1 MKILLKLFLHVV
13 LLTAMLTPNIMLSQ
27 QYLLSGQEV
36 ITRQLK
42 GTGTDWRISPDLN
55 PDRLEIYFN
64 NNEETQEVRFI
75 TDVDSITFQLHNRD
89 TIRFVVILNQ
99 TDTAFTEIV
108 GVHDLPNKMTDEQ
121 KIYTLSL
128 FWSEAKYNFA
138 NYDLLGFSW
147 DSLYQAT
154 IPKALDTKNDYEFSR
169 LLSWFAAK
177 LNDGHSQFLNP
188 GKFGI
193 YCDYAPLSLV
203 SVGEKIYIKSY
214 RETLKNQLEL
224 GAEIVKIEG
233 KPTKQYME
241 EEVLPHIS
249 ASTEANK
256 WMIGTSSFPYGLKS
270 QPLTLTFRN
279 SMGEDKTVQIE
290 RNGESTRYDI
300 GGREKYQMMGAT
312 PKYTDN
318 LNLTFTDDSIALLSV
333 TRFYP
338 EEETIEQIEHLMPQ
352 LLKAN
357 GLVVDIRH
365 NGGGSTRVAYSL
377 IQRMIKQNYFLGLA
391 GETRKSDAVYKAMG
405 FGYDEY
411 KPYYENNVYRQ
422 EDADTIRISDTIERI
437 TCPVVILIGEYT
449 FSAAEDFLI
458 MLYEIQDRPQL
469 IGVPTGGSTG
479 APLMVEDLSGDII
492 ARICTRR
499 CKFPYSGKPFV
510 KFGVQPDITLY
521 PTITQI
527 LNNQD
532 VVMDKGIE
540 VVRAKMGTS
549 N

>member
-1 MKILLKLFLHVV
+1 
-13 LLTAMLTPNIMLSQ
+13 MLTPNIVLSQ
-27 QYLLSGQEV
+27 HYLLSGQE
-36 ITRQLK
+36 IIIRQLN

-64 NNEETQEVRFI
+64 NNQETQEIRFI

-108 GVHDLPNKMTDEQ
+108 GVHDLPNKMTDDQ

-154 IPKALDTKNDYEFSR
+154 IPKALNTKNDYEFSR
-169 LLSWFAAK
+169 LLSSFAAR
-177 LNDGHSQFLNP
+177 LNDGHSQFLNT
-188 GKFGI
+188 GKFSI

-203 SVGEKIYIKSY
+203 SVEENIYIKSY

-224 GAEIVKIEG
+224 GAKIVKIEG
-233 KPTKQYME
+233 KHTKQYME
-241 EEVLPHIS
+241 EEVLPYIS

-290 RNGESTRYDI
+290 RNGESTRYDNE
-300 GGREKYQMMGAT
+300 GREKYQFMGAK

-318 LNLTFTDDSIALLSV
+318 LDLTFTDDSIALLTV

-338 EEETIEQIEHLMPQ
+338 EEETIEQIEQIMPQ

-357 GLVVDIRH
+357 GLVVDIRY

-377 IQRMIKQNYFLGLA
+377 IQRIIKQNYFLGLA

-411 KPYYENNVYRQ
+411 KPYYENNVFRQ
-422 EDADTIRISDTIERI
+422 EEADTIRIEDTIKRI
-437 TCPVVILIGEYT
+437 QCPVVILIGEYT

-499 CKFPYSGKPFV
+499 CKFPYSGKPFII
-510 KFGVQPDITLY
+510 FGIQPDITLY

-540 VVRAKMGTS
+540 VVRAKLAS
-549 N
+549 NGD